1 MTAIDRHSFPHDPL
15 PAPETGIV
23 ARRLRRRL
31 WTVLALAVLLL
42 AGVLGAACHLT
53 VLTPAIMT
61 STAAAAPWE
70 PQLPRPS
77 LPAIRSE
84 RLARLLHIEPPR
96 KKEPAETSVAAGPMR
111 VDPAI
116 RLLLDQGW
124 PNRRAAATP
133 ATARPA
139 GIGMASIAPSPQP
152 SSAQPVSA
160 QLTAETGPASP

>member
-1 MTAIDRHSFPHDPL
+1 M
-15 PAPETGIV
+15 V

-53 VLTPAIMT
+53 VLTPAMKAA
-61 STAAAAPWE
+61 TAAADPWG

-77 LPAIRSE
+77 LPAIQSQRI
-84 RLARLLHIEPPR
+84 ARLLRIEPPG

-116 RLLLDQGW
+116 RLLVDQGW
-124 PNRRAAATP
+124 PGRRVAAIP
-133 ATARPA
+133 ATARTA

-152 SSAQPVSA
+152 SSAQPVST
-160 QLTAETGPASP
+160 QLAAETRQAQP